1 MSFFGK
7 LFGKANDKDA
17 VSTGEAIQK
26 LRETEEMLMKKQD
39 FLEKKIDQEV
49 ATAKKNAKTNKR
61 AAMQALKRKKRYD
74 KQLQQIDGTL
84 STIEMQ
90 REALEGANTNTAVLT
105 TMNDAAKAL
114 KKANADLDVDKVHD
128 MMDDIAEQQ
137 DVAKEIS
144 EAISNPVAFG
154 QEFDEDE
161 LEAELDALG
170 EELELEE
177 QEELDKQLLDVGP
190 IKTLPDVPSAVPAN
204 PQPAAKKKET
214 EEDPD
219 MAELA
224 AWASQSDID
233 TAPVIT
239 DSPLLSP
246 IQMTATECVNE
257 YECVYRNQQCSEV
270 CLLYQYYQLFTR
282 DDSCQQNDLFLYIE
296 NTTKYI

>member
-1 MSFFGK
+1 MSFLNKMFGRGEK
-7 LFGKANDKDA
+7 GNP
-17 VSTGEAIQK
+17 VTTGEAIQK
-26 LRETEEMLMKKQD
+26 LRETEDMLNKKQD
-39 FLEKKIDQEV
+39 FLEKKIEGEV
-49 ATAKKNAKTNKR
+49 TSARKHAKTNKR
-61 AAMQALKRKKRYD
+61 AALQALKRKKRYEQ
-74 KQLQQIDGTL
+74 QLQQIDGTL

-90 REALEGANTNTAVLT
+90 REALESANTNTAVLT

-154 QEFDEDE
+154 QEFDDDE

-177 QEELDKQLLDVGP
+177 QKELDEQLLDVGP
-190 IKTLPDVPSAVPAN
+190 SVPSALPEVPSAE
-204 PQPAAKKKET
+204 PPRAAKAKPKAE

-224 AWASQSDID
+224 AWAS
-233 TAPVIT
+233 
-239 DSPLLSP
+239 
-246 IQMTATECVNE
+246 
-257 YECVYRNQQCSEV
+257 
-270 CLLYQYYQLFTR
+270 
-282 DDSCQQNDLFLYIE
+282 
-296 NTTKYI
+296 